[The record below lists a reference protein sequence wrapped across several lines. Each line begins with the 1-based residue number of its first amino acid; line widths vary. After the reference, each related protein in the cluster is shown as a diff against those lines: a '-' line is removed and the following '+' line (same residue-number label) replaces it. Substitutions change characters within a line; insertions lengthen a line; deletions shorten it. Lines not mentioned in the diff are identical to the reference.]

1 MANIDDKDGIIG
13 SFKQTIKELG
23 DAFYTNLDPASIK
36 GILHEVDTAA
46 SEVMRTMGASDK
58 NLVAIKAS
66 MGDAANSVA
75 ILGGKFNDIV
85 DIQNKAATTLGR
97 NLILTSESY
106 SKLYAAQKVSGQG
119 VDSIISGFKDAG
131 FSMYDASSQ
140 MEKVVLK
147 ANSLGVN
154 SLTVSKQVVE
164 NMSSLNKFNFANGVD
179 GLAKMAAQAT
189 SLRIDMRSTLDIA
202 DKLFDPEEAIKMA
215 ASMQRLGVAQG
226 DLLDPLRLMD
236 LAQNDPAELQ
246 NQIAKMSEQFVRLN
260 KDGNFE
266 IMPGAKRQMREI
278 ESAMGLPAGQLAK
291 MALGSAELAEKMKS
305 IKFPGGDVTED
316 QKTMIANMAEMNKG
330 TGKYEVSFT
339 GEKGEKVIKSVAE
352 LNKGDIEALSKQPKT
367 LEDVAKSQLTQQ
379 EAIYASLETIKNR
392 TGRAIAGTKV
402 GQASLDAPREL
413 YKQLEKTLSAES
425 ASIKTMREGIDKNV
439 GGVLEDFNKFIKG
452 ESSLSKVLES
462 LQSASKNIQQGAK
475 TAFNDTSDKA
485 EESMKDLT
493 KSQNIFLKILTS
505 TGEALQETLKS
516 MPELKKYFKP
526 DEVNA
531 NTQAINMGNSTT
543 NVTNVTKVVNTT
555 KIDNQIKDDLKKV
568 GMNNNQLAETNTKHT
583 LDSNVNLNIKIDSN
597 NPNIDTAQLA
607 LAFKD
612 PQMIQAIYSIGKLD
626 PNNNLT
632 SSKTGSPTKQM
643 YA

>member
-1 MANIDDKDGIIG
+1 M
-13 SFKQTIKELG
+13 T
-23 DAFYTNLDPASIK
+23 
-36 GILHEVDTAA
+36 
-46 SEVMRTMGASDK
+46 TMGVSNQ
-58 NLVAIKAS
+58 NLIAIKAS
-66 MGDAANSVA
+66 MGDAATSVA
-75 ILGGKFNDIV
+75 ALGGQFSNIV
-85 DIQNKAATTLGR
+85 EIQNSAAKTLGR

-106 SKLYAAQKVSGQG
+106 SKLYAAQKVSGR
-119 VDSIISGFKDAG
+119 SIEEITTGFKDAG

-164 NMSSLNKFNFANGVD
+164 NMSALNKFNFANGVD

-189 SLRIDMRSTLDIA
+189 GLRVDMSTTLSIA
-202 DKLFDPEEAIKMA
+202 DSLFDPEKAISMA
-215 ASMQRLGVAQG
+215 ASMQRLGVAQS
-226 DLLDPLRLMD
+226 DLLDPLRLRD

-278 ESAMGLPAGQLAK
+278 ESAMVLPAGQLAK

-305 IKFPGGDVTED
+305 IKFPGGDISDD
-316 QKTMIANMAEMNKG
+316 QRTMIANMAEMNKG

-339 GEKGEKVIKSVAE
+339 GEKGEKVTKSVAE
-352 LNKGDIEALSKQPKT
+352 LSKPDIEALSKQPKT

-379 EAIYASLETIKNR
+379 ESMAASLATIR
-392 TGRAIAGTKV
+392 DRFGMAVAGTKV

-425 ASIKTMREGIDKNV
+425 TSIKTMRQGIDKNV

-462 LQSASKNIQQGAK
+462 LQSASKNIQQGTK
-475 TAFNDTSDKA
+475 TAFTDTVGKA
-485 EESMKDLT
+485 EESMKNLT
-493 KSQNIFLKILTS
+493 TSQNIFIELMMS
-505 TGEALQETLKS
+505 SGER
-516 MPELKKYFKP
+516 
-526 DEVNA
+526 
-531 NTQAINMGNSTT
+531 
-543 NVTNVTKVVNTT
+543 
-555 KIDNQIKDDLKKV
+555 LKKV
-568 GMNNNQLAETNTKHT
+568 IESIPQVKEVIGNQSSNVPTTNTLRNVSSTTPGGMTEANTKHT
-583 LDSNVNLNIKIDSN
+583 VDSNVNLNIKIDSN
-597 NPNIDTAQLA
+597 NPNIDTTQLA

-632 SSKTGSPTKQM
+632 SSKTGSRTKQM
-643 YA
+643 LEGSYA

>member
-1 MANIDDKDGIIG
+1 MADIDDKDGIIG

-23 DAFYTNLDPASIK
+23 DAFYTNLDPTNIK
-36 GILHEVDTAA
+36 DILHQVDTAA
-46 SEVMRTMGASDK
+46 SEVMRTMGVSDK
-58 NLVAIKAS
+58 NLIAIKAS
-66 MGDAANSVA
+66 MGDAATSVA
-75 ILGGKFNDIV
+75 ILGGKFSDIV

-106 SKLYAAQKVSGQG
+106 SKLYAAQKVSGQ
-119 VDSIISGFKDAG
+119 SIESITTGFKDAG

-164 NMSSLNKFNFANGVD
+164 NMSSLNKFNFANGVE

-189 SLRIDMRSTLDIA
+189 SLRIDMSSTLNLA
-202 DKLFDPEEAIKMA
+202 DGLFDPEKAISMA
-215 ASMQRLGVAQG
+215 ASMQRLGVAQS

-236 LAQNDPAELQ
+236 LAQNDPGELQ

-266 IMPGAKRQMREI
+266 IMPGAKRQMKEI

-291 MALGSAELAEKMKS
+291 MALGSAELAEKMKA
-305 IKFPGGDVTED
+305 IKFPGGDITED
-316 QKTMIANMAEMNKG
+316 QRTMIANMAEMNKG

-339 GEKGEKVIKSVAE
+339 GEKGEKVTKSVAE
-352 LNKGDIEALSKQPKT
+352 LSKPDIEALSKQPKT

-379 EAIYASLETIKNR
+379 EAIYASVESIKNR
-392 TGRAIAGTKV
+392 TGRALAGTKV
-402 GQASLDAPREL
+402 GQATLDAPREL
-413 YKQLEKTLSAES
+413 FKQLENTLSAES
-425 ASIKTMREGIDKNV
+425 TSIKTMRQGIDKNI

-462 LQSASKNIQQGAK
+462 LQSASKNIQQGTK
-475 TAFNDTSDKA
+475 TAFTDTVDKA
-485 EESMKDLT
+485 DESMKNLT
-493 KSQNIFLKILTS
+493 NSQNIFIELMVNS
-505 TGEALQETLKS
+505 GER
-516 MPELKKYFKP
+516 
-526 DEVNA
+526 
-531 NTQAINMGNSTT
+531 
-543 NVTNVTKVVNTT
+543 
-555 KIDNQIKDDLKKV
+555 LKKV
-568 GMNNNQLAETNTKHT
+568 IESIPQVKEVIGNQSSNVPTTNTLRNVSSTTPGGVTEANTKHT
-583 LDSNVNLNIKIDSN
+583 VDSNVNLNIKIDSN

-632 SSKTGSPTKQM
+632 TNKTGSRTKQM
-643 YA
+643 LEGSYA

>member
-1 MANIDDKDGIIG
+1 MDDKDGFMG
-13 SFKQTIKELG
+13 SLKQTFKELG
-23 DAFYTNLDPASIK
+23 EAFWSNMDPASIK
-36 GILHEVDTAA
+36 DILHQVDTAA
-46 SEVMRTMGASDK
+46 SQVMTTMGVSNQ
-58 NLVAIKAS
+58 NLIAIKAS
-66 MGDAANSVA
+66 MGDAATSVA
-75 ILGGKFNDIV
+75 SLGGQFSDIV
-85 DIQNKAATTLGR
+85 DIQTKAATTLGR

-106 SKLYAAQKVSGQG
+106 SKLYAAQKVSGQ
-119 VDSIISGFKDAG
+119 SIESITTGFKDAG

-164 NMSSLNKFNFANGVD
+164 NMSSLNKFNFANGVE

-189 SLRIDMRSTLDIA
+189 SLRIDMSSTLSIA
-202 DKLFDPEEAIKMA
+202 DGLFDPEKAISMA
-215 ASMQRLGVAQG
+215 ASMQRLGVAQS

-266 IMPGAKRQMREI
+266 IMPGAKRQMKEI

-305 IKFPGGDVTED
+305 IKFPGGDISDD
-316 QKTMIANMAEMNKG
+316 QRTMIANMAEMNKG

-339 GEKGEKVIKSVAE
+339 GEKGEKVTKSVAE
-352 LNKGDIEALSKQPKT
+352 LSKPDIEALSKQPKT

-379 EAIYASLETIKNR
+379 ESMAASLATIR
-392 TGRAIAGTKV
+392 DRFGMAVAGTKV
-402 GQASLDAPREL
+402 GQAALDAPREL

-425 ASIKTMREGIDKNV
+425 TSIKTMRQGIDKNV
-439 GGVLEDFNKFIKG
+439 GGILEDFNKFIKG

-462 LQSASKNIQQGAK
+462 LQSASKNIQQGTK
-475 TAFNDTSDKA
+475 TAFTDTVDKA
-485 EESMKDLT
+485 EESMKNLT
-493 KSQNIFLKILTS
+493 TSQNIFIELMVNS
-505 TGEALQETLKS
+505 GER
-516 MPELKKYFKP
+516 
-526 DEVNA
+526 
-531 NTQAINMGNSTT
+531 
-543 NVTNVTKVVNTT
+543 
-555 KIDNQIKDDLKKV
+555 LKKV
-568 GMNNNQLAETNTKHT
+568 IESIPQVKEVIGNQSSNVPTTNTLRNVSSTTPGGVTEANTKHT
-583 LDSNVNLNIKIDSN
+583 VDSNVNLNIKIDSN
-597 NPNIDTAQLA
+597 NPNIDTAQLS

-632 SSKTGSPTKQM
+632 TNKTGSRTKQM
-643 YA
+643 LEGSYA

>member
-1 MANIDDKDGIIG
+1 MADIDDKDGIIG

-23 DAFYTNLDPASIK
+23 DAFYTNLDPTNIK
-36 GILHEVDTAA
+36 DILHQVDTAA
-46 SEVMRTMGASDK
+46 SQVMTTMGVSNQ
-58 NLVAIKAS
+58 NLIAIKAS
-66 MGDAANSVA
+66 MGDAATSVA
-75 ILGGKFNDIV
+75 SLGGQFSDIV
-85 DIQNKAATTLGR
+85 DIQTKAATTLGR

-106 SKLYAAQKVSGQG
+106 SKLYAAQKVSGQ
-119 VDSIISGFKDAG
+119 SIESITTGFKDAG

-164 NMSSLNKFNFANGVD
+164 NMSSLNKFNFANGVE

-189 SLRIDMRSTLDIA
+189 SLRIDMSSTLSIA
-202 DKLFDPEEAIKMA
+202 DGLFDPEKAISMA
-215 ASMQRLGVAQG
+215 ASMQRLGVAQS

-266 IMPGAKRQMREI
+266 IMPGAKRQMKEI

-291 MALGSAELAEKMKS
+291 MALGSAELAEKMKA
-305 IKFPGGDVTED
+305 IKFPGGDITED
-316 QKTMIANMAEMNKG
+316 QRTMIANMAEMNKG

-339 GEKGEKVIKSVAE
+339 GEKGEKVTKSVAE
-352 LNKGDIEALSKQPKT
+352 LSKPDIEALSKQPKT

-379 EAIYASLETIKNR
+379 ESMAASLATIR
-392 TGRAIAGTKV
+392 DRFGMAVAGTKV
-402 GQASLDAPREL
+402 GQAALDAPREL

-425 ASIKTMREGIDKNV
+425 TSIKTMRQGIDKNV
-439 GGVLEDFNKFIKG
+439 GGILEDFNKFIKG

-462 LQSASKNIQQGAK
+462 LQSASKNIQQGTK
-475 TAFNDTSDKA
+475 TAFTDTVDKA
-485 EESMKDLT
+485 EESMKNLT
-493 KSQNIFLKILTS
+493 TSQNIFIELMVNS
-505 TGEALQETLKS
+505 GER
-516 MPELKKYFKP
+516 
-526 DEVNA
+526 
-531 NTQAINMGNSTT
+531 
-543 NVTNVTKVVNTT
+543 
-555 KIDNQIKDDLKKV
+555 LKKV
-568 GMNNNQLAETNTKHT
+568 IESIPQVKEVIGNQSSNVPTTNTLRNVSSTTPGGMTEMNTKHT
-583 LDSNVNLNIKIDSN
+583 VDSNVNLNIKIDSN
-597 NPNIDTAQLA
+597 NPNIDTAQLSLA
-607 LAFKD
+607 LKD

-632 SSKTGSPTKQM
+632 TNKTGSRTKQM
-643 YA
+643 LEGSYA

>member
-1 MANIDDKDGIIG
+1 MADIDDKDGIIG

-23 DAFYTNLDPASIK
+23 DAFYTNLDPTNIK
-36 GILHEVDTAA
+36 DILHQVDTAA
-46 SEVMRTMGASDK
+46 SQVMTTMGVSNQ
-58 NLVAIKAS
+58 NLIAIKAS
-66 MGDAANSVA
+66 MGDAATSVA
-75 ILGGKFNDIV
+75 SLGGQFSDIV
-85 DIQNKAATTLGR
+85 DIQTKAATTLGR

-106 SKLYAAQKVSGQG
+106 SKLYAAQKVSGQ
-119 VDSIISGFKDAG
+119 SIESITTGFKDAG

-164 NMSSLNKFNFANGVD
+164 NMSSLNKFNFANGVE

-189 SLRIDMRSTLDIA
+189 SLRIDMSSTLSIA
-202 DKLFDPEEAIKMA
+202 DGLFDPEKAISMA
-215 ASMQRLGVAQG
+215 ASMQRLGVAQS

-266 IMPGAKRQMREI
+266 IMPGAKRQMKEI

-291 MALGSAELAEKMKS
+291 MALGSAELAEKMKA
-305 IKFPGGDVTED
+305 IKFPGGDITED
-316 QKTMIANMAEMNKG
+316 QRTMIANMAEMNKG

-339 GEKGEKVIKSVAE
+339 GEKGEKVTKSVAE
-352 LNKGDIEALSKQPKT
+352 LSKPDIEALSKQPKT

-379 EAIYASLETIKNR
+379 ESMAASLATIR
-392 TGRAIAGTKV
+392 DRFGMAVAGTKV
-402 GQASLDAPREL
+402 GQAALDAPREL

-425 ASIKTMREGIDKNV
+425 TSIKTMRQGIDKNV
-439 GGVLEDFNKFIKG
+439 GGILEDFNKFIKG

-462 LQSASKNIQQGAK
+462 LQSASKNIQQGTK
-475 TAFNDTSDKA
+475 TAFTDTVDKA
-485 EESMKDLT
+485 EESMKNLT
-493 KSQNIFLKILTS
+493 TSQNIFIELMVNS
-505 TGEALQETLKS
+505 GER
-516 MPELKKYFKP
+516 
-526 DEVNA
+526 
-531 NTQAINMGNSTT
+531 
-543 NVTNVTKVVNTT
+543 
-555 KIDNQIKDDLKKV
+555 LKKV
-568 GMNNNQLAETNTKHT
+568 IESIPQVKEVIGNQSSNVPTTNTLRNVSSTTPGGVTEANTKHT
-583 LDSNVNLNIKIDSN
+583 VDSNVNLNIKIDSN

-632 SSKTGSPTKQM
+632 TNKTGSRTKQM
-643 YA
+643 LEGSYA

>member
-1 MANIDDKDGIIG
+1 MDDKDGFMG
-13 SFKQTIKELG
+13 SLKKTFEELG
-23 DAFYTNLDPASIK
+23 EAFWSNMDPSNIK
-36 GILHEVDTAA
+36 KILYDVDIAA
-46 SEVMRTMGASDK
+46 SQVMTTMGVSNQ
-58 NLVAIKAS
+58 NLIAIKAS
-66 MGDAANSVA
+66 MGDAATSVA
-75 ILGGKFNDIV
+75 SLGGKFSDIV

-106 SKLYAAQKVSGQG
+106 SKLYAAQKVSGQ
-119 VDSIISGFKDAG
+119 SIESITTGFKDAG

-164 NMSSLNKFNFANGVD
+164 NMSALNKFNFANGVD

-189 SLRIDMRSTLDIA
+189 GLRVDMSSTLNIA
-202 DKLFDPEEAIKMA
+202 DSLFDPEKAISMA
-215 ASMQRLGVAQG
+215 ASMQRLGVAQS

-305 IKFPGGDVTED
+305 IKFPGGDISDD
-316 QKTMIANMAEMNKG
+316 QRTMIANMAEMNKG

-339 GEKGEKVIKSVAE
+339 GEKGEKVTKSVAE
-352 LNKGDIEALSKQPKT
+352 LSKPDIEALSKQPKT

-379 EAIYASLETIKNR
+379 ESMAASLATIR
-392 TGRAIAGTKV
+392 DRFGMAVAGTKV

-425 ASIKTMREGIDKNV
+425 ASIKTMRQGIDKNV

-462 LQSASKNIQQGAK
+462 LQSASKNIQQGTK
-475 TAFNDTSDKA
+475 TAFTDTVDKA
-485 EESMKDLT
+485 EESMKNLT
-493 KSQNIFLKILTS
+493 TSQNIFIELMMS
-505 TGEALQETLKS
+505 SGER
-516 MPELKKYFKP
+516 
-526 DEVNA
+526 
-531 NTQAINMGNSTT
+531 
-543 NVTNVTKVVNTT
+543 
-555 KIDNQIKDDLKKV
+555 LKKV
-568 GMNNNQLAETNTKHT
+568 IESIPQVKEVIGNQSSNVPTTNTLRNVSSTTPGGMAEANTKHT
-583 LDSNVNLNIKIDSN
+583 VDSNVNLNIKIDSN
-597 NPNIDTAQLA
+597 NPNIDTTQLA

-632 SSKTGSPTKQM
+632 TNKTGSRTKQM
-643 YA
+643 LEGSYA

>member
-1 MANIDDKDGIIG
+1 MADIDDNDGIIG

-23 DAFYTNLDPASIK
+23 DAFYTNLDQKNIK
-36 GILHEVDTAA
+36 NILHQIDTAA
-46 SEVMRTMGASDK
+46 SEVMRTMGVSDK
-58 NLVAIKAS
+58 NLIAIKAS
-66 MGDAANSVA
+66 MGDAATSVA
-75 ILGGKFNDIV
+75 ILGGKFSDIV

-106 SKLYAAQKVSGQG
+106 SKLYAVQKVSGQG

-189 SLRIDMRSTLDIA
+189 SLRIDMSSTLSIA

-215 ASMQRLGVAQG
+215 ASMQRLGVAQS

-278 ESAMGLPAGQLAK
+278 EFSMGLPTGQLAK

-305 IKFPGGDVTED
+305 IKFPGGDITED
-316 QKTMIANMAEMNKG
+316 QRTMIANMAEMNKG
-330 TGKYEVSFT
+330 TGKYEVNFT
-339 GEKGEKVIKSVAE
+339 GEKGEQITKSVTE
-352 LNKGDIEALSKQPKT
+352 LSEGDIEALSKQPKT

-379 EAIYASLETIKNR
+379 QSMKASLETIANR

-402 GQASLDAPREL
+402 GQAALDAPREL
-413 YKQLEKTLSAES
+413 YKQIENTFSSES
-425 ASIKTMREGIDKNV
+425 TSIKTMRQGIDKNV

-462 LQSASKNIQQGAK
+462 LQSASKNIQQGTK
-475 TAFNDTSDKA
+475 TAFTDTVDKA
-485 EESMKDLT
+485 EESMKNLT
-493 KSQNIFLKILTS
+493 TSQNIFIELMVNS
-505 TGEALQETLKS
+505 GER
-516 MPELKKYFKP
+516 
-526 DEVNA
+526 
-531 NTQAINMGNSTT
+531 
-543 NVTNVTKVVNTT
+543 
-555 KIDNQIKDDLKKV
+555 LKKV
-568 GMNNNQLAETNTKHT
+568 IESIPQVREVIGNQSSNVPTTNTLRNVSSTTSGGMTEMNTKHT
-583 LDSNVNLNIKIDSN
+583 VDSNVNLNIKIDSN
-597 NPNIDTAQLA
+597 NPNIDTTQLA
-607 LAFKD
+607 MAFKD

-632 SSKTGSPTKQM
+632 TNKTGSRTKQM
-643 YA
+643 LEGSYS

>member
-1 MANIDDKDGIIG
+1 MDDKDGFMG
-13 SFKQTIKELG
+13 SLKQTFKELG
-23 DAFYTNLDPASIK
+23 EAFWSNMDPASIK
-36 GILHEVDTAA
+36 DILHQVDTAA
-46 SEVMRTMGASDK
+46 SQVMTTMGVSNQ
-58 NLVAIKAS
+58 NLIAIKAS
-66 MGDAANSVA
+66 MGDAATSVA
-75 ILGGKFNDIV
+75 SLGGQFSDIV
-85 DIQNKAATTLGR
+85 DIQTKAATTLGR

-106 SKLYAAQKVSGQG
+106 SKLYAAQKVSGQ
-119 VDSIISGFKDAG
+119 SIESITTGFKDAG

-164 NMSSLNKFNFANGVD
+164 NMSSLNKFNFANGVE
-179 GLAKMAAQAT
+179 GLAKMASQAT
-189 SLRIDMRSTLDIA
+189 SLRIDMRSTLDLA
-202 DKLFDPEEAIKMA
+202 DRLFDPEDAIKMA

-266 IMPGAKRQMREI
+266 IMPGAKRQMKEI
-278 ESAMGLPAGQLAK
+278 EFAMQLPAGQLAK
-291 MALGSAELAEKMKS
+291 MALGSAELSEKMKA
-305 IKFPGGDVTED
+305 IKFPGGDISDD
-316 QKTMIANMAEMNKG
+316 QRTMIANMAEMNKG

-339 GEKGEKVIKSVAE
+339 GEKGEKVTKSVAE
-352 LNKGDIEALSKQPKT
+352 LSKPDIEALSKQPKT

-379 EAIYASLETIKNR
+379 ESMAASLATIR
-392 TGRAIAGTKV
+392 DRFGMAVAGTKV
-402 GQASLDAPREL
+402 GQEALDAPREL

-425 ASIKTMREGIDKNV
+425 ASIKTMRQGIDKNI

-462 LQSASKNIQQGAK
+462 LQSASKNIQQGTK
-475 TAFNDTSDKA
+475 TAFTDTVDKA
-485 EESMKDLT
+485 EESMKNLT
-493 KSQNIFLKILTS
+493 TSQNIFIELMVNS
-505 TGEALQETLKS
+505 GER
-516 MPELKKYFKP
+516 
-526 DEVNA
+526 
-531 NTQAINMGNSTT
+531 
-543 NVTNVTKVVNTT
+543 
-555 KIDNQIKDDLKKV
+555 LKKV
-568 GMNNNQLAETNTKHT
+568 IESIPQVKEVIGNQSSNVPTTNTLRNVSSTTPGGVTEANTKHT
-583 LDSNVNLNIKIDSN
+583 VDSNVNLNIKIDSN

-632 SSKTGSPTKQM
+632 TNKTGSRTKQM
-643 YA
+643 LEGSYA

>member
-1 MANIDDKDGIIG
+1 MADIDDNDGIIG

-23 DAFYTNLDPASIK
+23 DAFYTNLDQKKIK
-36 GILHEVDTAA
+36 NILHQIDTAA
-46 SEVMRTMGASDK
+46 SEVMRTMGVSDK
-58 NLVAIKAS
+58 NLIAIKAS
-66 MGDAANSVA
+66 MGDAATSVA
-75 ILGGKFNDIV
+75 ILGGKFSDIV

-189 SLRIDMRSTLDIA
+189 SLRIDMSSTLSVA

-215 ASMQRLGVAQG
+215 ASMQRLGVAQS

-278 ESAMGLPAGQLAK
+278 EFSMGLPTGQLAK

-305 IKFPGGDVTED
+305 IKFPGEDISED
-316 QKTMIANMAEMNKG
+316 QRTMIANMAEMNKG

-339 GEKGEKVIKSVAE
+339 GEKGEKVTKSVAE
-352 LNKGDIEALSKQPKT
+352 LSKPDIEALSKQPKT

-379 EAIYASLETIKNR
+379 EAINASVESIKNR

-402 GQASLDAPREL
+402 GQATLDAPREL
-413 YKQLEKTLSAES
+413 YKQLENTLNSES
-425 ASIKTMREGIDKNV
+425 NSIKTMRQGIDKNI

-462 LQSASKNIQQGAK
+462 LQSASKNIQQGTK
-475 TAFNDTSDKA
+475 TAFTDTVDKA
-485 EESMKDLT
+485 EESMKNLT
-493 KSQNIFLKILTS
+493 TSQNIFIELMVNS
-505 TGEALQETLKS
+505 GER
-516 MPELKKYFKP
+516 
-526 DEVNA
+526 
-531 NTQAINMGNSTT
+531 
-543 NVTNVTKVVNTT
+543 
-555 KIDNQIKDDLKKV
+555 LKKV
-568 GMNNNQLAETNTKHT
+568 IESIPQVREVIGNQSSNVPTTNTLRNVSSTTPGGMTEMNTKHT
-583 LDSNVNLNIKIDSN
+583 VDSNVNLNIKIDSN
-597 NPNIDTAQLA
+597 NPNIDTTQLA
-607 LAFKD
+607 MAFKD

-632 SSKTGSPTKQM
+632 TNKTGSRTKQM
-643 YA
+643 LEGSYS

>member
-1 MANIDDKDGIIG
+1 MADIDDKDGIIG

-23 DAFYTNLDPASIK
+23 DAFWTNLDPANIK
-36 GILHEVDTAA
+36 DILHQVDTAA
-46 SEVMRTMGASDK
+46 SEVMRTMGVSNQ
-58 NLVAIKAS
+58 NLIAIKAS
-66 MGDAANSVA
+66 MGDAATSVA
-75 ILGGKFNDIV
+75 ILGGKFNEIV

-97 NLILTSESY
+97 NLILTSDSY

-164 NMSSLNKFNFANGVD
+164 NMSALNKFNFANGVD

-189 SLRIDMRSTLDIA
+189 GLRVDMSSTLSIA

-215 ASMQRLGVAQG
+215 ASMQRLGVAQS

-278 ESAMGLPAGQLAK
+278 ESSMGLPAGQLAK
-291 MALGSAELAEKMKS
+291 MALGSAELAEKMKA
-305 IKFPGGDVTED
+305 IKFPGGDITED
-316 QKTMIANMAEMNKG
+316 QRTMIANMAEMNKG

-339 GEKGEKVIKSVAE
+339 GEKGEKVTKSVAE
-352 LNKGDIEALSKQPKT
+352 LSKPDIEALSKQPKT

-379 EAIYASLETIKNR
+379 EAIYASVESIKNR

-402 GQASLDAPREL
+402 GQAALDAPREL
-413 YKQLEKTLSAES
+413 YRQLEKTLSAES
-425 ASIKTMREGIDKNV
+425 ASIKTMRQGIDKNV

-462 LQSASKNIQQGAK
+462 LQSASKNIQQGTK
-475 TAFNDTSDKA
+475 TAFTDTVDKA
-485 EESMKDLT
+485 EESMKNLT
-493 KSQNIFLKILTS
+493 TSQNIFIELMMS
-505 TGEALQETLKS
+505 SGER
-516 MPELKKYFKP
+516 
-526 DEVNA
+526 
-531 NTQAINMGNSTT
+531 
-543 NVTNVTKVVNTT
+543 
-555 KIDNQIKDDLKKV
+555 LKKV
-568 GMNNNQLAETNTKHT
+568 IESIPQVKEVIGNQTSNAQTTNTLRNVSSTTSGGVTEANTKHT
-583 LDSNVNLNIKIDSN
+583 VDSNVNLNIKIDSN
-597 NPNIDTAQLA
+597 NPNIDTTQLA

-632 SSKTGSPTKQM
+632 TNKTGSRTKQM
-643 YA
+643 LEGSYV